1 MEFRQLECFIAVA
14 EELHFGRAAE
24 RLCMTQPPLSRQIQ
38 LLEQDLGVTLFERN
52 SRQVLLS
59 AAGRHFL
66 RDARHLLEYSAR
78 AAATARRTS
87 GGEAGH
93 ITLGFTAVAAYRL
106 MPSMIMRARKLL
118 AGVEIQLRETVST
131 DLERLLLAR
140 EVDAILARS
149 IPHQTGIEARLI
161 EREPLVLALPAN
173 SPLCEHATVPLR
185 LLQGQPFVL
194 YSPREGKYFYDRIVG
209 AFGLADVQPDYVQRA
224 GQTHTLLALV
234 RAGLGVGI
242 VPDSARELRFEGVE
256 FRPIGQ
262 RNLYA
267 DMYLAWHTHHDNP
280 ALDAFLQRV
289 AVEGGA
295 SDHGLPPRPAL
306 G

>member
-66 RDARHLLEYSAR
+66 RDARPLLEFSAR

-93 ITLGFTAVAAYRL
+93 ITLGFTAVASYRL
-106 MPSMIMRARKLL
+106 MPSMIMKARKLL
-118 AGVEIQLRETVST
+118 AGVDIQLRETVST
-131 DLERLLLAR
+131 DLDRLLVAR
-140 EVDAILARS
+140 ELDAILARS
-149 IPHQTGIEARLI
+149 VPQQAGIASRLI
-161 EREPLVLALPAN
+161 EREPLVLALPAG
-173 SPLCEHATVPLR
+173 SPLCEHEKVPLR

-262 RNLYA
+262 RDLYA
-267 DMYLAWHTHHDNP
+267 DMYLAWHAQHDNP
-280 ALDAFLQRV
+280 ALDAFLSRV
-289 AVEGGA
+289 VGVDGA
-295 SDHGLPPRPAL
+295 GETGLPA
-306 G
+306 

>member
-38 LLEQDLGVTLFERN
+38 LLEQDLGVTLFESN
-52 SRQVLLS
+52 SRQVVLS
-59 AAGRHFL
+59 AAGRRFL
-66 RDARHLLEYSAR
+66 RDARHLLEFSAQ

-93 ITLGFTAVAAYRL
+93 IRLGFTAVASYRL
-106 MPSMIMRARKLL
+106 MPSLIVQARKLL
-118 AGVEIQLRETVST
+118 PGVEIQLRETVTTELS
-131 DLERLLLAR
+131 RLLLAH
-140 EVDAILARS
+140 ELDAILARS
-149 IPHQTGIEARLI
+149 VPQQAGIESRLL
-161 EREPLVLALPAN
+161 EREPLVLALPAD
-173 SPLCEHATVPLR
+173 SPLCEHAIVPLR

-209 AFGLADVQPDYVQRA
+209 AFGLADVQPQYVQRA

-234 RAGLGVGI
+234 RAGLGVGL
-242 VPDSARELRFEGVE
+242 VPDSARELRFEGVV

-262 RNLYA
+262 RDLYA
-267 DMYLAWHTHHDNP
+267 DMYLAWHAQHDNP

-289 AVEGGA
+289 AKRNSPETAGSRGQA
-295 SDHGLPPRPAL
+295 
-306 G
+306 

>member
-59 AAGRHFL
+59 AAGRRFL
-66 RDARHLLEYSAR
+66 RDARHLLEFSAR

-93 ITLGFTAVAAYRL
+93 ITLGFTAVASYRL
-106 MPSMIMRARKLL
+106 MPSMIMQARKLL

-131 DLERLLLAR
+131 D
-140 EVDAILARS
+140 RS
-149 IPHQTGIEARLI
+149 VPQQAGIESRLI
-161 EREPLVLALPAN
+161 EREPLVLALPAG
-173 SPLCEHATVPLR
+173 SPLCEHETVPLR

-267 DMYLAWHTHHDNP
+267 DMYLAWHAQHDNP
-280 ALDAFLQRV
+280 ALDAFLTRV
-289 AVEGGA
+289 VGVGAVGDQEA
-295 SDHGLPPRPAL
+295 RSDTPA
-306 G
+306 

>member
-59 AAGRHFL
+59 AAGRRFL
-66 RDARHLLEYSAR
+66 RDARHLLEFSAQ

-106 MPSMIMRARKLL
+106 MPSMIMQARKLL
-118 AGVEIQLRETVST
+118 GGVEIQLRETVTT
-131 DLERLLLAR
+131 DLSRLLLAR
-140 EVDAILARS
+140 ELDAILARS
-149 IPHQTGIEARLI
+149 VPQQAGIESRLV
-161 EREPLVLALPAN
+161 EREPLVLALPAG

-209 AFGLADVQPDYVQRA
+209 AFGLADVQPQYVQ
-224 GQTHTLLALV
+224 

-267 DMYLAWHTHHDNP
+267 DMYLAWHAQHDNP

-289 AVEGGA
+289 AKVREPGIPVSGKRA
-295 SDHGLPPRPAL
+295 
-306 G
+306 

>member
-38 LLEQDLGVTLFERN
+38 LLEQDLGVILFERN

-59 AAGRHFL
+59 AAGRWFL

-93 ITLGFTAVAAYRL
+93 ITLGFTAVASYRL
-106 MPSMIMRARKLL
+106 MPSMIVRARKLL

-131 DLERLLLAR
+131 DLVRLLLAR
-140 EVDAILARS
+140 ELDAILARS
-149 IPHQTGIEARLI
+149 VPQQAGIESRLI
-161 EREPLVLALPAN
+161 EREPLVLALPAG
-173 SPLCEHATVPLR
+173 SPLCEHETVPLR

-267 DMYLAWHTHHDNP
+267 DMYLAWHAQHDNP

-289 AVEGGA
+289 VTPSGA
-295 SDHGLPPRPAL
+295 AG
-306 G
+306 

>member
-59 AAGRHFL
+59 AAGRRFL
-66 RDARHLLEYSAR
+66 RDARHLLEFSAQ

-106 MPSMIMRARKLL
+106 MPSMIMQARKLL
-118 AGVEIQLRETVST
+118 GGVEIQLRETVTT
-131 DLERLLLAR
+131 DLSRLLLAR
-140 EVDAILARS
+140 ELDAILARS
-149 IPHQTGIEARLI
+149 VPQQAGIESRLV
-161 EREPLVLALPAN
+161 EREPLVLALPAG

-209 AFGLADVQPDYVQRA
+209 AFGLADVQPQYVQRA

-267 DMYLAWHTHHDNP
+267 DMYLAWHAQHDNP

-289 AVEGGA
+289 AKVREPGIPVSGKRA
-295 SDHGLPPRPAL
+295 
-306 G
+306 

>member
-1 MEFRQLECFIAVA
+1 
-14 EELHFGRAAE
+14 
-24 RLCMTQPPLSRQIQ
+24 MTQPPLSRQIQ

-59 AAGRHFL
+59 AAGRRFL
-66 RDARHLLEYSAR
+66 RDARHLLEFSAQ

-106 MPSMIMRARKLL
+106 MPSLIMQARKLL
-118 AGVEIQLRETVST
+118 GGVEIQLRETVTT
-131 DLERLLLAR
+131 DLSRLLLAR
-140 EVDAILARS
+140 ELDAILARS
-149 IPHQTGIEARLI
+149 VPQQAGIESRLV
-161 EREPLVLALPAN
+161 EREPLVLALPAG

-209 AFGLADVQPDYVQRA
+209 AFGLADVQPQYVQRA

-267 DMYLAWHTHHDNP
+267 DMYLAWHAQHDNP
-280 ALDAFLQRV
+280 ALDSFLQRV
-289 AVEGGA
+289 VKVDGSGAVRIGG
-295 SDHGLPPRPAL
+295 RE
-306 G
+306 

>member
-66 RDARHLLEYSAR
+66 RDARHLLEFSAR

-93 ITLGFTAVAAYRL
+93 ITLGFTAVASYRL

-131 DLERLLLAR
+131 DLDRLLLAR
-140 EVDAILARS
+140 ELDVILARS
-149 IPHQTGIEARLI
+149 VPQQAGIESRLI
-161 EREPLVLALPAN
+161 EREPLVLALPAG
-173 SPLCEHATVPLR
+173 SPLCEHDAVPLR

-224 GQTHTLLALV
+224 GQTHTLLALI

-267 DMYLAWHTHHDNP
+267 DMYLAWHAQHDNP

-289 AVEGGA
+289 VDVDGAPARRQGTAV
-295 SDHGLPPRPAL
+295 P
-306 G
+306 